1 MKIYVDDLLK
11 EISQMQPV
19 DLYDKDYFDSK
30 PDQTWNVIQ
39 SIIDRVPNIYKD
51 DLEWLDVEIATNG
64 DEFLFNSE
72 FDCERFAD
80 ALDKHVFGYTEC
92 HIGYYDPYEDARSG
106 ETDENSGWYYI
117 DFD

>member
-1 MKIYVDDLLK
+1 MIYIDDLLK
-11 EISQMQPV
+11 EIKQMMPV
-19 DLYDKDYFDSK
+19 VFSVLDYFSNK
-30 PDQTWNVIQ
+30 PDPAWNVIQ

-64 DEFLFNSE
+64 DELLFNSE

-80 ALDKHVFGYTEC
+80 ALDKHIFGFTEC
-92 HIGYYDPYEDARSG
+92 HTGYYDPYEDAISG